1 MKPFWIGVAVVVAA
15 AAVVFRGRLSTER
28 KVIAGIVVVAAAI
41 YGSGLVQLPNLE
53 KVIEDVGTALG
64 PWTYALVG
72 AFAFLETGAFVG
84 LVVPGETALLVG
96 GVVAGQGRI
105 SIVLVIAIAWTAAV
119 LGDTTS
125 FFLGRRLGRDFMLRH
140 GPRVGITRQRLEQVE
155 AFFDRHGGPT
165 ILLGRFVGIVRAI
178 APFVLGS
185 SKLPF
190 RRFLPYD
197 VVGAGLWSAALLLL
211 GYVFWHSLSTAVDIA
226 KQGALALGAV
236 IAVVVAI
243 VAAWRYWRKPE
254 NRQRTQAWLHEQAE
268 RPGVAPVVRAAR
280 PVWRRLAGPARAMA
294 NRLTPGDLGLEVT
307 SLVAVLLVGA
317 FTFAGLAAAVDN
329 GTALGFDPEAFTAGA
344 DLRTGWLTS
353 LAEVVSALG
362 ALPVAGAVAVF
373 GVGFLAMRRDPAGA
387 TAVAAGAVLTY
398 AAVHVVKSTEN
409 RPRPPSPLVEAAGSA
424 FPSAHAAYS
433 LAYVAVAVAIA
444 RALPNWAGRTVLV
457 TAAVVLAA
465 VIGLSRVYLRAH
477 YLSDVLAGW
486 GLAAAIFALCGLI
499 AVIVVFMRQNEAARA

>member
-1 MKPFWIGVAVVVAA
+1 MKPFWIVVAVVVAVA
-15 AAVVFRGRLSTER
+15 AIVFRKRLSTER
-28 KVIAGIVVVAAAI
+28 RIIAAIVVVAAAV
-41 YGSGLVQLPNLE
+41 YGSGLVKLPNLE

-72 AFAFLETGAFVG
+72 VFAFLETGAFVG
-84 LVVPGETALLVG
+84 LVIPGETALLVG

-105 SIVLVIAIAWTAAV
+105 SIVVVIAIAWAAAV
-119 LGDTTS
+119 AGDATS

-140 GPRVGITRQRLEQVE
+140 GPRVGITRQRLEHVE
-155 AFFDRHGGPT
+155 GFFDRHGGPT

-185 SKLPF
+185 SKLAF

-197 VVGAGLWSAALLLL
+197 VVGAGLWAAALLLL
-211 GYVFWHSLSTAVDIA
+211 GYVFWHSLSKAVDIA

-236 IAVVVAI
+236 IAVVVAV

-254 NRQRTQAWLHEQAE
+254 HRERTRAWLHEQAE

-280 PVWRRLAGPARAMA
+280 PVWRRLSGPMKALG

-307 SLVAVLLVGA
+307 SLVAVLAVGA

-329 GTALGFDPEAFTAGA
+329 GTALGFDSRAFTIGF
-344 DLRTGWLTS
+344 DVRTGWLTS
-353 LAEVVSALG
+353 VVKVVTALG
-362 ALPVAGAVAVF
+362 SLPAVSVVVGA
-373 GVGFLAMRRDPAGA
+373 GVGFLAMRRDVTGA
-387 TAVAAGAVLTY
+387 AAVAAGAVLTY
-398 AAVHVVKSTEN
+398 AAVHIVKAAVN
-409 RPRPPSPLVEAAGSA
+409 QPRPPAALVQAAGSA

-433 LAYVAVAVAIA
+433 IAYVAVAVAIA
-444 RALPNWAGRTVLV
+444 RALPNWAGRTALV
-457 TAAVVLAA
+457 SSAVVFAA
-465 VIGLSRVYLRAH
+465 IIGLTRVYLRVH

-499 AVIVVFMRQNEAARA
+499 AVIVAFMRQNEAARA